1 MERRKNEFSD
11 TSAADLSELRPS
23 DVDRKAPLRDQIYE
37 LLRMRIII
45 GQLRPGQ
52 VVNEIEIARQLGVS
66 RTPVREAVK
75 RIGDE
80 GLIVVRA
87 QNGTFVSEFSREAL
101 DEAYLIRTALEVES
115 VKKAV
120 ANLRPRDLE
129 RLEDIIVAHE
139 AAIRRARYAE
149 AIRLDDMFH
158 RQIAEASGLT
168 MLWRAVDISKAQ
180 MDRGRHLALPH
191 PGMGEVTLAQHREIL
206 DALQSRDKARAVRA
220 IKDHLGTSLS
230 NTLVMLD
237 RELEQAPA
245 EGSVSTGP
253 ALVPQP
259 KRQAAAVAIADAQLE
274 APGSKRR
281 GRRAQ

>member
-45 GQLRPGQ
+45 GKLRPGQ

-87 QNGTFVSEFSREAL
+87 QNGTFVSEFSRNAL

-120 ANLRPRDLE
+120 ANLRPQDLE

-191 PGMGEVTLAQHREIL
+191 PGMGEVTIAQHREIL

-237 RELEQAPA
+237 REVEQAPA
-245 EGSVSTGP
+245 RGPVSTGP
-253 ALVPQP
+253 ALVPQSR
-259 KRQAAAVAIADAQLE
+259 KQAVAAIADEPLE
-274 APGSKRR
+274 ARGSKRR
-281 GRRAQ
+281 ARRAQ